1 MIFYKLRK
9 IIFVAIL
16 VFIFMPS
23 IAYPEEKVLPVEI
36 TGDEINYMQGTM
48 HVKNNVTL
56 KYKDMVVTCD
66 EATYDA
72 TGYVAN
78 LIGHV
83 KIVREEGIIYGE
95 KVIYNF
101 NTQEATMVNMRM
113 ASPPMYANANE
124 AKKEGKDKYVLN
136 DGFVT
141 SCNLEKPHYRFT
153 AKKVIVYPNVKIIA
167 KDMIMK
173 IGEIPIFYIPYFSIS
188 LKDTAFPIQVTPG
201 SKGDWGNYLLGRY
214 RYRFDASEKGRL
226 ILDWYEKRGL
236 GVGVTHNATTKDFGK
251 ALVNYYYIDDKLYKS
266 ENRADLFDK
275 YPERQSIDPK
285 YLKSQRYKG
294 QFSHAWQ
301 PTENLSIISEFNKF
315 SDENFMKDYF
325 YREFEIDPHP
335 LSYNLTTYSLPR
347 SSFSLLTQ
355 KRMNYYFSETE
366 YLPQLEY
373 DFYRQSLGPTGFYL
387 QSKTTAGDL
396 NSKFAKYG
404 LKYSSNRMHNLST
417 ISYPKTFGWLYTNPY
432 VGDYATYYSKDIT
445 GKEELWRN
453 APTGGIDLSTKL
465 YRVFD
470 ADFNLFGQSVSKI
483 RHIMTPTISYNY
495 IHPPNVPTSKV
506 IQFDNIDSL
515 ERSETVTIKFDNK
528 LQARNEARTW
538 DFIYFSPAL
547 QYQINK
553 KDKRGILD
561 KTGTYLD
568 NIQSTFEAYPVD
580 GVGIRT
586 TTIYDCV
593 VETFKE
599 GNLDLT
605 FSDTKNKKYAV
616 TVGQRY
622 ARQYD
627 YNVDTAIYSSQTTL
641 DYTYQLTPKL
651 QFKNYLRYEFKDGD
665 FLEQQYAL
673 RQDLHCWWADF
684 GVTVDKQREGVND
697 LTFWL
702 SFTLKDFPDI
712 SIGFDHSYSGSKT
725 SY

>member
-1 MIFYKLRK
+1 MTFNKLKK
-9 IIFVAIL
+9 IIFAAAI
-16 VFIFMPS
+16 VFIFMPG
-23 IAYPEEKVLPVEI
+23 IAFCEEKVLPVEI
-36 TGDEINYMQGTM
+36 TGDEIDYVHGAM
-48 HVKNNVTL
+48 HVRNNVKL
-56 KYKDMVVTCD
+56 IYKDIVMTCD

-78 LIGHV
+78 LDGHV
-83 KIVREEGIIYGE
+83 KIVTEKGTVYGE

-113 ASPPMYANANE
+113 VSPPMYANAGQ
-124 AKKEGKDKYVLN
+124 AKKEGQDKYALN
-136 DGFVT
+136 KAFVT
-141 SCNLEKPHYRFT
+141 TCNLEKPHYRFT
-153 AKKVIVYPNVKIIA
+153 AKKIIVYPNVKVIA

-173 IGEIPIFYIPYFSIS
+173 VGEIPLFYIPYFSLS
-188 LKDTAFPIQVTPG
+188 LKDNAFPFQITPG
-201 SKGDWGNYLLGRY
+201 SKGDWGNYVLGRY
-214 RYRFDASEKGRL
+214 RYRFNAREKGRI

-236 GVGVTHNATTKDFGK
+236 GLGITHNATTKDFGK
-251 ALVNYYYIDDKLYKS
+251 ALVNYYYIDDDLYKS
-266 ENRADLFDK
+266 KNRAELFDK
-275 YPERQSIDPK
+275 YPERESISPK

-294 QFSHAWQ
+294 QFTHSWQ
-301 PTENLSIISEFNKF
+301 PTENLSVISEFNKF
-315 SDENFMKDYF
+315 SDANFMKDFF
-325 YREFEIDPHP
+325 YREFEIEPHP
-335 LSYNLTTYSLPR
+335 LTYNLTTYSLTG

-355 KRMNYYFSETE
+355 KRMNYFFSETE

-373 DFYRQSLGPTGFYL
+373 DFYRQSLGKTGFYL
-387 QSKTTAGDL
+387 QSKTTAGQL
-396 NSKFAKYG
+396 NSKFAESG
-404 LKYSSNRMHNLST
+404 LQYSATRTNNLST

-432 VGDYATYYSKDIT
+432 IGDYATYYSKNIS
-445 GKEELWRN
+445 GNKELWRN

-470 ADFNLFGQSVSKI
+470 AEFNLFGQPVNKI

-495 IHPPNVPTSKV
+495 VHPPNVATSEV
-506 IQFDNIDSL
+506 IQFDSIDAL
-515 ERSETVTIKFDNK
+515 QRSETVTIKLDNK

-568 NIQSTFEAYPVD
+568 NIQSTFEAYPAP
-580 GVGIRT
+580 GVGVRT
-586 TTIYDCV
+586 TTTYDCV
-593 VETFKE
+593 VEAFRE

-627 YNVDTAIYSSQTTL
+627 YDVDTATYSSQTTL
-641 DYTYQLTPKL
+641 DYNYQLTPKL
-651 QFKNYLRYEFKDGD
+651 QFRNYLRYEFKSGE
-665 FLEQQYAL
+665 FLEQQYTL

-684 GVTVDKQREGVND
+684 GVTVNKQREGVND
-697 LTFWL
+697 FTFWL
-702 SFTLKDFPDI
+702 TFTLKDFPDI
-712 SIGFDHSYSGSKT
+712 SIGFDHSYSGAKT